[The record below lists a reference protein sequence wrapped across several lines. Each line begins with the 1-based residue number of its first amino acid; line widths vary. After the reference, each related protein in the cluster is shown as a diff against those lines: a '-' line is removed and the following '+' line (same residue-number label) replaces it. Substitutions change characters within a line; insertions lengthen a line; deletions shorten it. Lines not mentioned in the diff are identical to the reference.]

1 MMVNPLSHSISSKTT
16 RVSNLRTR
24 LQLARKLCRIS
35 PLRVLLFVVLGCTT
49 FLSPSSAFALFLAG
63 NQGSDVPFDVT
74 YEQSLSLS
82 FDQVLSVRNQFLLPV
97 SIAAWQLE
105 LELHP
110 TSGAHGSLNFTAISA
125 AEDPLFDS
133 GIGPAPD
140 PELPSDHVQ
149 TSDADTGLLGR
160 LLLSGEWGNIV
171 KLSITASPNAAG
183 TFELVSPVFNPL
195 TPEFGSSWLPPLAFE
210 PEGFENATLSSLS
223 GFVLLG
229 TIHINGASAPGDFNG
244 DTVVDAQDYNKWRSE
259 FGQTADPPGSGSDG
273 NINGVVDG
281 ADYVVWRKNCSGPLE
296 SGVSI
301 PEPQALTLLLVFIG
315 VRLGFSSY
323 RIRRPSLPI

>member
-1 MMVNPLSHSISSKTT
+1 MMVNPLSHSTSKATE
-16 RVSNLRTR
+16 VSNSRTT
-24 LQLARKLCRIS
+24 LQLARRQRRTS
-35 PLRVLLFVVLGCTT
+35 PLLL
-49 FLSPSSAFALFLAG
+49 LSSAVTASLALLVAPNAFALFLTG
-63 NQGSDVPFDVT
+63 SQGTEFPFDAT
-74 YEQSLSLS
+74 YQQTPSLS

-105 LELHP
+105 LELHQ
-110 TSGAHGSLNFTAISA
+110 TSGANGSLNFTVISA

-133 GIGPAPD
+133 GIGPVPD

-149 TSDADTGLLGR
+149 TSDADTGILGR

-171 KLSITASPNAAG
+171 KLSITASPDAAG

-229 TIHINGASAPGDFNG
+229 TIHINGASPPGDFNG
-244 DTVVDAQDYNKWRSE
+244 DTLVDAQDYNKWRSE

-281 ADYVVWRKNCSGPLE
+281 ADYVVWRKNCSAPLE

-301 PEPQALTLLLVFIG
+301 PEPQAFTLLLAFIG